1 MIYDKVI
8 SIIIPVFNCQKTI
21 YQLVE
26 NILAELDDKFKI
38 EVILINDCSSDLSE
52 EECIKAFNN
61 FPGKIKFYSLG
72 KNVGEHS
79 AVMAGLNN
87 ASGEWAV
94 IMDDDFQNPISEV
107 LKLIQYSLDSPFDVV
122 FTKYDKKNHSIFRNI
137 GSYFNDK
144 VSNIIL
150 DKPNN
155 LYLSSFKAISRKV
168 INEIIKYDLP
178 FPYLDGLVLRTT
190 RNIGVIKVKH
200 NKREHGK
207 SGYTIRKLI
216 SLWLNMFTSFS
227 TIPLR
232 ASTILGLSMSILGLL
247 YTIIII
253 IEKVLNPEIPPGY
266 SSTIIFILIF
276 SGLQLIFLG
285 IIGEYLG
292 RLFISQSKAPQYFI
306 TKRVK

>member
-52 EECIKAFNN
+52 EECIKVFNN

-107 LKLIQYSLDSPFDVV
+107 LKLIQYSLDNPFDVV

-306 TKRVK
+306 TKSFD

>member
-1 MIYDKVI
+1 MLKNKKI
-8 SIIIPVFNCQKTI
+8 SVIIPVFNCQKTI
-21 YQLVE
+21 YNLVE
-26 NILAELDDKFKI
+26 NILNESGDKFKLEI
-38 EVILINDCSSDLSE
+38 ILINDCSSDSSE
-52 EECIKAFNN
+52 KECIKVFNN
-61 FPGKIKFYSLG
+61 FPGKIKFYSLA

-87 ASGEWAV
+87 ASGQWAV
-94 IMDDDFQNPISEV
+94 IMDDDFQNPISE
-107 LKLIQYSLDSPFDVV
+107 LFKLIQYSLDNYFDVV
-122 FTKYDKKNHSIFRNI
+122 FTKYDKKEHSLFRNI
-137 GSYFNDK
+137 GSRFNDK
-144 VSNIIL
+144 ISNIIL
-150 DKPNN
+150 DKPSD
-155 LYLSSFKAISRKV
+155 LYLSSFKSISRKV
-168 INEIIKYDLP
+168 IDEIIKYDLP

-190 RNIGVIKVKH
+190 RNIGVLNVKH

-232 ASTILGLSMSILGLL
+232 VSTILGLCMSTLGLFFA
-247 YTIIII
+247 IIII

-306 TKRVK
+306 TKSFD